1 MKIGDN
7 ILVDGKFP
15 ATILYIGLVDD
26 HPGEW
31 IGIEYWNQQ
40 GKHNGYFNGKF
51 YFQTKHQ
58 LTGSFIRSQR
68 IQYGNSFTQAIY
80 KQYIKAFSNDY
91 INHDINYSIFGKQ
104 YSDYAVELS
113 SIIRIDLSSQW
124 VNEFDDNDYIYNN
137 LCQIKEL
144 NIRQNLIKNW
154 SQLWIILEKYFPK
167 LEILNVNLNHLT
179 FISENFV
186 NKIKNVTNLSLSDNQ
201 RLIEWDPFI
210 NRLGLLPFLQ
220 ELIINNCGIE
230 QIKLPDQDFNVD
242 SNELFQSL
250 KYVYISDNKISS
262 YSSLISLSILRN
274 PIYGL
279 NQFENEI
286 AKQMIIAFLLNL
298 TYLNRIIINQDER
311 RGA

>member
-1 MKIGDN
+1 ESKKGLCIRRDLLKVIFEFGDENEIKIEKK
-7 ILVDGKFP
+7 IPSSMTIAKLKTFVRKLFP
-15 ATILYIGLVDD
+15 S
-26 HPGEW
+26 
-31 IGIEYWNQQ
+31 
-40 GKHNGYFNGKF
+40 
-51 YFQTKHQ
+51 Q
-58 LTGSFIRSQR
+58 LTND
-68 IQYGNSFTQAIY
+68 IQFNLFVVIDKKHKELI
-80 KQYIKAFSNDY
+80 KQYND
-91 INHDINYSIFGKQ
+91 H
-104 YSDYAVELS
+104 V
-113 SIIRIDLSSQW
+113 IDLSSQSI
-124 VNEFDDNDYIYNN
+124 NKFD
-137 LCQIKEL
+137 
-144 NIRQNLIKNW
+144 

-167 LEILNVNLNHLT
+167 LEILNVNLNLLT
-179 FISENFV
+179 FILENFI

-262 YSSLISLSILRN
+262 YSLLISLSILRN

-286 AKQMIIAFLLNL
+286 AKQMIIARLLNL
-298 TYLNRIIINQDER
+298 TYLNRVIINQDER
-311 RGA
+311 RGAEINYLEGYAQDNFDKK